1 MHTFRNWDK
10 TLLIFKL
17 FSSIFKHL
25 PIFFEHLFVNSNIID
40 FFNMENI
47 HYIQDGYINFFL

>member
-1 MHTFRNWDK
+1 MHTFRNLDK

-47 HYIQDGYINFFL
+47 HYIQDAI